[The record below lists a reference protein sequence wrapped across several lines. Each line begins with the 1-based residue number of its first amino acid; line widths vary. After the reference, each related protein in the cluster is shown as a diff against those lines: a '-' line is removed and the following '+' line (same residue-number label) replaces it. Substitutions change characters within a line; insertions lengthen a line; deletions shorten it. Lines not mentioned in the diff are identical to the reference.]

1 MKISNLHLHDN
12 NSALEHRTITLPIF
26 SVFNRGLQQLI
37 QYLNSGNKLQVW
49 TKIDRDGKITWH
61 AYDPISER
69 RVVRESEVE
78 MRAWLEERYY
88 H

>member
-1 MKISNLHLHDN
+1 MKISNLRLHYNDLVLERR
-12 NSALEHRTITLPIF
+12 SIALPTLSEF
-26 SVFNRGLQQLI
+26 KRGLQQLV

-61 AYDPISER
+61 AYDPISDR
-69 RVVRESEVE
+69 RVVRESEAE